1 MRGYSVIYRFT
12 SFLLLFLMITPT
24 GLEARYIAKPRM
36 SILSLDDEIQLGKQN
51 ADEVL
56 KTMPLVTDPELNRYV
71 QELGSKL
78 VGHAPGNKY
87 PYNFHIV
94 NQKEINAFALPGGPV
109 FINLGTIQ
117 AADREDELAGVMA
130 HEISHVVMR
139 HSANMVTK
147 QMIAQ
152 VGVSL
157 LEGTVGKNGGLLSKI
172 AEAGI
177 GLGINSLFLKYSRDM
192 ETEADK
198 VGTGVMYD
206 SGYNPQGMVDLFKK
220 LEGVYGNSSTQFF
233 LDHPNPGNRAEY
245 VGKEIKTLGVKQYLT
260 DSSEFSRVKMIVTN
274 MKPLT
279 ATEVAAWQKAHPSG
293 NGGSTST
300 QPAST
305 PTPADTGTGAT
316 PGTIDPASI
325 LPSGILVPYENELYA
340 IQRPENWDVLGDA
353 SSGVT
358 IAPKVAISQNAVAFG
373 MINSTFTPS
382 KRLTLDKAVEELIAQ
397 IQKDNPQM
405 RKAGTDQI
413 IRVHGLPA
421 KSVSL
426 YGPSPLQDE
435 KNTPLREHDQ
445 LVAVL
450 KTDGTLTYF
459 IFIAPEREWSKFNPT
474 FQQMIKSLRV
484 K

>member
-1 MRGYSVIYRFT
+1 MRTYSMIYRAT
-12 SFLLLFLMITPT
+12 AFLLLFLLVAPT
-24 GLEARYIAKPRM
+24 GLEARYVVKPRM
-36 SILSLDDEIQLGKQN
+36 SILSLDDEIKLGKQN
-51 ADEVL
+51 ADAVMN
-56 KTMPLVTDPELNRYV
+56 TMPLVTDPELNRYV
-71 QELGSKL
+71 QDLGTKL
-78 VGHAPGNKY
+78 AGHAPGSKY

-117 AADREDELAGVMA
+117 ATDREDELAGVMA

-152 VGVSL
+152 MGVSL
-157 LEGTVGKNGGLLSKI
+157 YEGTVGKNGGLLSKI
-172 AEAGI
+172 TEAGI

-220 LEGVYGNSSTQFF
+220 LEGVYGNNSTQFF

-245 VGKEIKTLGVKQYLT
+245 VGKEIKTLGARSYLT
-260 DSSEFSRVKMIVTN
+260 NSSDFTRIKAIAAN

-279 ATEVAAWQKAHPSG
+279 ATEIAAWQKAHP
-293 NGGSTST
+293 NGTGGITPM
-300 QPAST
+300 QPT
-305 PTPADTGTGAT
+305 PTPTDTGTGSA
-316 PGTIDPASI
+316 PGTIDPASVM
-325 LPSGILVPYENELYA
+325 PSGTMVAYENELFA
-340 IQRPENWDVLGDA
+340 IQRPDNWDILGDA

-358 IAPKVAISQNAVAFG
+358 IAPRAAVSQNAVSFG
-373 MINSTFTPS
+373 MINSAFTPS
-382 KRLTLDKAVEELIAQ
+382 KKMTLEKAVAELVAQ
-397 IQKDNPQM
+397 IQKDNPTM
-405 RKAGTDQI
+405 RKAGTDQA
-413 IRVHGLPA
+413 IRVNGSAA
-421 KSVSL
+421 KSISL
-426 YGPSPLQDE
+426 FGPSPLLDD
-435 KNTPLREHDQ
+435 KGSPLREHDQ
-445 LVAVL
+445 LVAVQ
-450 KTDGTLTYF
+450 KPDGTLEYF

-474 FQQMIKSLRV
+474 FQQMIKSVRV